1 MPLVGG
7 ACESVIQ
14 SFKTAETFRGL
25 GLSPLTQRSMDEEFR
40 YETMSIVQAKCIP
53 TALAGKDIVAKA
65 KTGTGKTI
73 AFLIPVVERILAKR
87 STLPPAPNAVKPVRA
102 LVISPTRELAQQIED
117 EARRLGKV
125 RNSAAAA
132 SASVARSR
140 SSRRRRPSSRCTVL
154 QRGDFFCV

>member
-1 MPLVGG
+1 
-7 ACESVIQ
+7 
-14 SFKTAETFRGL
+14 
-25 GLSPLTQRSMDEEFR
+25 
-40 YETMSIVQAKCIP
+40 MSIVQAKCIP

-125 RNSAAAA
+125 RNTAATA
-132 SASVARSR
+132 
-140 SSRRRRPSSRCTVL
+140 
-154 QRGDFFCV
+154 